1 MADEVVVDPI
11 TPPVEGPGQTLLGT
25 GADSLPAGT
34 DTQAL
39 AEGGDTLTG
48 GEGND
53 SISGK
58 EGEGTQ
64 PAPEG
69 APERYELTFAEGV
82 TVDPAAQTEFEDFAR
97 TNNLTN
103 EAAQTAVT
111 LFTKQLEAQATA
123 FAEAQTTQWKTVN
136 ETWRADLAK
145 DPQFQGDNLKEALVT
160 IGRSIDTY
168 GTPEVRAALDMTGAG
183 NNPALVRY
191 IHKMAAALNEGGLI
205 TAGAPAKSGPRSLGE
220 TFYPDSAAQG

>member
-11 TPPVEGPGQTLLGT
+11 IPSAEGPGATLLGT
-25 GADSLPAGT
+25 GADSLPAGDAST
-34 DTQAL
+34 PAP
-39 AEGGDTLTG
+39 A
-48 GEGND
+48 GND
-53 SISGK
+53 SLEGASGNDSVSGK
-58 EGEGTQ
+58 DNDSVA
-64 PAPEG
+64 APEG

-97 TNNLTN
+97 ANNLTN

-111 LFTKQLEAQATA
+111 LFQKQLEAQATA

-220 TFYPDSAAQG
+220 TFYPDAAQQG